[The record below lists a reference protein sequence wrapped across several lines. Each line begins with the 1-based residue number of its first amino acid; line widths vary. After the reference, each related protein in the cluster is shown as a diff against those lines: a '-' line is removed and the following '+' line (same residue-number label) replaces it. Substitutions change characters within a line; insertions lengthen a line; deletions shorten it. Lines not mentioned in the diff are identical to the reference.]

1 MVSGTPV
8 IASDAADRA
17 ATLTRDVAAGA
28 RPARS
33 RRALQLAALLGL
45 SAAITLTTQVW
56 VGGATV
62 YSPELKDRRERLHQI
77 ILENRAQSPGEK
89 RALGVNTTNIRIGT
103 VYAAEAIH
111 RATGLSI
118 SRVYRVMDTVALFAA
133 LPLVFWLFRRM
144 TSREYA
150 LLAMLYVGSILPLT
164 YFLFYFHPWDRPTL
178 VLWILM
184 LACIHDDRPVLLGAL
199 LFVSMIVKFDALFLP
214 GLYFLVYA
222 KRDTLVPVAART
234 AGLFAV
240 TVGTYAALRMIFPGG
255 SAVGNAWW
263 QIRTNFQHML
273 DYNVGYP
280 PMLVLGVP
288 VLLALVGWRDA
299 NRFARACAV
308 FAVGLAGIYF
318 VNSNFAEV
326 RAMMNV
332 VLLVLPAALVG
343 ARDLL
348 SAPSV
353 TPAPANRA

>member
-1 MVSGTPV
+1 MIVG
-8 IASDAADRA
+8 DAADRA
-17 ATLTRDVAAGA
+17 ATPTGNVASRA
-28 RPARS
+28 RPARNS
-33 RRALQLAALLGL
+33 RVLQLVALLGL

-56 VGGATV
+56 VGGATI
-62 YSPELKDRRERLHQI
+62 YSPELKDHRERLHQI

-144 TSREYA
+144 ASREYA

-199 LFVSMIVKFDALFLP
+199 LLVSMVVKFDALFLP
-214 GLYFLVYA
+214 GLYFLVHA
-222 KRDTLVPVAART
+222 NRGALVPVARKT
-234 AGLFAV
+234 AGLFVV
-240 TVGTYAALRMIFPGG
+240 TVGTYAVLRMIFPGG

-263 QIRTNFQHML
+263 QIRTNFQHMA
-273 DYNVGYP
+273 DYSVGYP
-280 PMLVLGVP
+280 PLLGLGVP
-288 VLLALVGWRDA
+288 VFLALIGWRHA
-299 NRFARACAV
+299 NRFARACVV
-308 FAVGLAGIYF
+308 FAGGLAGIYF
-318 VNSNFAEV
+318 LNSNFAEL